1 MVWFEVFMPAK
12 TAGQPNITLTVE
24 AQNWI
29 GALRTG
35 LSNLGEGHEAIA
47 NVMCDIKEDNSI
59 HVTDVS
65 TRRVFRLREVPAPTA
80 TPSASASASPPP
92 EATRPSPAAPPRPVS
107 MPEIPR
113 DMLDDPLGDATIP
126 NPIAVGD
133 IDSSIPWTKMSAPTA
148 PASPTVE
155 LKASMPPP
163 ASKAGMTAP
172 KSTQMMF
179 RADVKPPDVTLP
191 DSPPPQPPVAQK
203 APEPKP
209 VPKAEPKPEPK
220 PVAKVEPKP
229 EPKPVAKA
237 EPKPEPKPE
246 PPPPSF
252 AAPKTQA
259 MPDTTPKKKKPE
271 PEPTERLVRPGA
283 PVSSPP
289 SAAKTGPVA
298 APTPRGTTAPPPKRA
313 SGQFEAA
320 PRPTTRETSVAGL
333 GGPMPVA
340 PIGRQEPVNTQ
351 AVADAVADVFD
362 ATQDLLMEAVIDPKA
377 IAERLLDIAL
387 EHIPAESGSF
397 FLADVNGHELHF
409 AAVRGPKAS
418 EIQRK
423 KLTVKVGQGIVGFCA
438 LEGVCLSVSDI
449 QKDPRYFSAVAD
461 AIGYSPKDTLCA
473 SAEKEGRLFGA
484 LQIINSKGGFTPAHM
499 EVLRYIGL
507 TAASLLERH
516 FDTQ

>member
-24 AQNWI
+24 APNWI

-35 LSNLGEGHEAIA
+35 LSNLGEGHESIA

-65 TRRVFRLREVPAPTA
+65 TQRVFRLREVPAPSTRPA
-80 TPSASASASPPP
+80 PSASSSPPP
-92 EATRPSPAAPPRPVS
+92 EATRPMPPAPGPPRPVS

-133 IDSSIPWTKMSAPTA
+133 IDSSIPWTKMSAPNA

-163 ASKAGMTAP
+163 ASKAAAP

-191 DSPPPQPPVAQK
+191 DAPPPQPPVEQK
-203 APEPKP
+203 AP
-209 VPKAEPKPEPK
+209 APKPEPK
-220 PVAKVEPKP
+220 LEPKP

-237 EPKPEPKPE
+237 EPKPEPKPPKPE

-259 MPDTTPKKKKPE
+259 MPDATPKKKKPE
-271 PEPTERLVRPGA
+271 PEATERLVRP
-283 PVSSPP
+283 VSQTSSSPP
-289 SAAKTGPVA
+289 GQAKTGPVA

-320 PRPTTRETSVAGL
+320 PRPTTRETSMAGL

-340 PIGRQEPVNTQ
+340 IGRQEPINQQ

-362 ATQDLLMEAVIDPKA
+362 ATQDLLMEASIDPKA

-418 EIQRK
+418 EIQKK